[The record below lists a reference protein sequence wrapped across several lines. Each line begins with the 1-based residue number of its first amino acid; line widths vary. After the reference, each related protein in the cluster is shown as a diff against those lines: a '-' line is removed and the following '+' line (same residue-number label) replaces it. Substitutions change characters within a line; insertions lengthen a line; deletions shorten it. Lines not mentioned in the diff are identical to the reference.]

1 VTRERKTQALTAAV
15 LLVAVGAAVVRKSG
29 ARNSAGATPQDT
41 VYAMLDAARAGDV
54 RAYLAQ
60 YTGSMA
66 TALRQT
72 LAESNDAA
80 FAKYLKESNAALK
93 GAAVSEPEIGERE
106 ARLKVEYVY
115 QDRNEAQT
123 MYLEKIGGVWK
134 IARAE
139 SGDRIRTLVPYGTP
153 VR

>member
-1 VTRERKTQALTAAV
+1 MTQERKTQALTVAV
-15 LLVAVGAAVVRKSG
+15 LLVAVGVAVVRKTG
-29 ARNSAGATPQDT
+29 ARKPAEATPQDT
-41 VYAMLDAARAGDV
+41 IYAMLDAARAGDV
-54 RAYLAQ
+54 RAYLEQ
-60 YTGSMA
+60 YTGSME

-72 LAESNDAA
+72 LAESNDAT
-80 FAKYLKESNAALK
+80 FAKYLKDANAALK

-123 MYLEKIGGVWK
+123 LYLEKVGGAWK

-139 SGDRIRTLVPYGTP
+139 SGDRIKTLIPYGTP